1 MGRPPKH
8 DVDKLLDAAV
18 ALVVEAGPPSVTMAA
33 VARKVGA
40 PSGSVYHRFPDRP
53 ALLAALWSRTLDRF
67 QSGLVEVLSSDPPMQ
82 AAVGAARYVVEWSS
96 RNPSEARV
104 LLAGATEFGVSG
116 WSQPA
121 QELANQTNAVL
132 QAALRCLGQR
142 LDRAD
147 SDRLLIALID
157 LPYATVRRYLL
168 AGKPIPPRAPDLIE
182 QAVMALLSP
191 LDLSTTRDS
200 HPSRTR
206 NHRR

>member
-8 DVDKLLDAAV
+8 DVDTLLDAAL
-18 ALVVEAGPPSVTMAA
+18 ALVVESGPPSVTMAA

-53 ALLAALWSRTLDRF
+53 ALLAALWSRTLERF
-67 QSGLVEVLSSDPPMQ
+67 QFGLAEVLSCDPPMQ

-121 QELANQTNAVL
+121 QEWVNQTNAVL
-132 QAALRCLGQR
+132 QVAFRRLGQR
-142 LDRAD
+142 LDDVD

-168 AGKPIPPRAPDLIE
+168 ARKPIPPRATDLVE
-182 QAVMALLSP
+182 QAVWALLSP

-200 HPSRTR
+200 HPSRAG
-206 NHRR
+206 NRRR